1 MPQRLE
7 TSATPRK
14 QTMAPDSNRTF
25 KAKLARFCLPHCVN
39 YRPLRISRTVPPFKS
54 RITTHR
60 FRITTFARATKQCE
74 TRSMRKLPNIAVSVL
89 AATIFLAGTAA
100 AQQTPAT
107 NPSTTP
113 PAADGSTPAAKP
125 AKPAAKPAAASSQS
139 GSAGQTAGAA
149 KTPSGTA
156 AKSSTGAA
164 AQHHPAAAPLVLKT
178 DKDKESYAI
187 GMNIGKSI
195 HRDGVDVDPNILLRG
210 MKDAIAGGKTVLNE
224 DEAKAVMTNLQANL
238 RKEQAEKAQQ
248 AGEANKKAGDAF
260 LAANKTKDGVVT
272 LPSGLQ
278 YKILTEGTGPKPTA
292 TDTVVCNYKGTLLD
306 NTEFDSS
313 YKRGQPATF
322 PVGQVIKGWTEA
334 LQLMPVGSKWQLFV
348 PSDLAYGQRS
358 PGGEIGPNSTLV
370 FEVELLSIQPK
381 PEPKAAPA
389 GAATAPP
396 PGGAA

>member
-1 MPQRLE
+1 
-7 TSATPRK
+7 
-14 QTMAPDSNRTF
+14 
-25 KAKLARFCLPHCVN
+25 
-39 YRPLRISRTVPPFKS
+39 
-54 RITTHR
+54 
-60 FRITTFARATKQCE
+60 
-74 TRSMRKLPNIAVSVL
+74 MRKLPNIAVSVL

-113 PAADGSTPAAKP
+113 PAATTPAAADSSTPAAKP

-149 KTPSGTA
+149 KTPSGIA

-210 MKDAIAGGKTVLNE
+210 MKDAIAGGKTVLTE
-224 DEAKAVMTNLQANL
+224 DEAKAVMTNLQAEL
-238 RKEQAEKAQQ
+238 HKQQAEKAQLA
-248 AGEANKKAGDAF
+248 AGANKKAGDTF
-260 LAANKTKDGVVT
+260 LAENKTKEGVVT

-278 YKILTEGTGPKPTA
+278 YKILTPGTGPKPAA

-313 YKRGQPATF
+313 YSRNQPLTI
-322 PVGQVIKGWTEA
+322 PVSGVIKGWTEA
-334 LQLMPVGSKWQLFV
+334 LQLMPVGSKWQLFI
-348 PSDLAYGQRS
+348 PSDLAYGPQAKG
-358 PGGEIGPNSTLV
+358 PIGANSTLI
-370 FEVELLSIQPK
+370 FEVELLSIQEK
-381 PEPKAAPA
+381 KEPAK
-389 GAATAPP
+389 
-396 PGGAA
+396 